1 MILNVEQLQGVCK
14 DILPA
19 VDSFELS
26 TLTETLQL
34 KVENSIL
41 YLAVTNREYYVKVRL
56 DVTEPNSFNAT
67 VNANLFLKLVAQT
80 TSDVIELTVTDKTL
94 NFKGNGNYKLPLI
107 FDGETLLQLPE
118 IVINNPTVEF
128 DIDSEILEGIYNY
141 NTKQLSMNAGSIS
154 KVVQKM
160 YYVDENGCITFTLG
174 ACVNNFTLPK
184 PVKVLFNQ
192 RLVKLFKL
200 FKEGSVHFTLGYD
213 AISNTITQSK
223 IKLTNNRI
231 SITAI
236 LSCDDTMINSV
247 PAAIIRQR
255 ASANYPYSVTVN
267 KKSLMDMVN
276 RMKLFI
282 NTSAVGV
289 ASYAKLTFNNST
301 MTIADVSGENAEV
314 LTFDNE
320 LNNIDDP
327 YTMCV
332 DLNDL
337 LGVLDT
343 CSLAHVNIN
352 FGDGQALTI
361 SRGEVINV
369 IPEVKL
375 DVA

>member
-56 DVTEPNSFNAT
+56 DVTEPNPFNAT

-80 TSDVIELTVTDKTL
+80 TSDTIELTVTDKTL

-128 DIDSEILEGIYNY
+128 DIDSSILEGIYNY

-223 IKLTNNRI
+223 IKLTNNHI

-289 ASYAKLTFNNST
+289 ANYAKLTFNNST

-343 CSLAHVNIN
+343 CSLAYVNIN

>member
-1 MILNVEQLQGVCK
+1 MILNVEQLQNVCK

-34 KVENSIL
+34 HVENNIL
-41 YLAVTNREYYVKVRL
+41 YLAVTNREYFVKVRL
-56 DVTEPNSFNAT
+56 DVTEPNDFNAT

-80 TSDVIELTVTDKTL
+80 TCDTIELTVTDKTL
-94 NFKGNGNYKLPLI
+94 NFRGNGNYKLPLI
-107 FDGETLLQLPE
+107 FDGEALLQLPE
-118 IVINNPTVEF
+118 IVIKNPTVDF
-128 DIDSEILEGIYNY
+128 DISSAILESIYNY

-154 KVVQKM
+154 KAVQKM
-160 YYVDENGCITFTLG
+160 YYVDEQGCITFTLG

-184 PVKVLFNQ
+184 PVKILFNQ

-223 IKLTNNRI
+223 INLKNDHI

-247 PAAIIRQR
+247 PASIIRQR

-267 KKSLMDMVN
+267 KKSLMDMAN

-282 NTSAVGV
+282 NTGVGV
-289 ASYAKLTFNNST
+289 ANYAKLTFNNST
-301 MTIADVSGENAEV
+301 MTISDVSGENAEV

-320 LNNIDDP
+320 LTNIQDP

-352 FGDGQALTI
+352 FGDSQALTI

-375 DVA
+375 EVA

>member
-1 MILNVEQLQGVCK
+1 MILNVEQLQNVCK

-34 KVENSIL
+34 HVENNIL
-41 YLAVTNREYYVKVRL
+41 YLAVTNREYFVKVRL
-56 DVTEPNSFNAT
+56 DVTEPNDFNAT

-80 TSDVIELTVTDKTL
+80 TCDTIELTVTDKTL
-94 NFKGNGNYKLPLI
+94 NFRGNGNYKLPLI
-107 FDGETLLQLPE
+107 FDGEALLQLPE
-118 IVINNPTVEF
+118 IVIKNPTVDF
-128 DIDSEILEGIYNY
+128 DISSEILESIYNY

-154 KVVQKM
+154 KAVQKM
-160 YYVDENGCITFTLG
+160 YYVDEQGCITFTLG

-223 IKLTNNRI
+223 INLKNDHI

-247 PAAIIRQR
+247 PASIIRQR

-267 KKSLMDMVN
+267 KKSLMDMAN

-282 NTSAVGV
+282 NTGVGV
-289 ASYAKLTFNNST
+289 ANYAKLTFNNST
-301 MTIADVSGENAEV
+301 MTISDVSGENAEV

-320 LNNIDDP
+320 LTNIQDP

-352 FGDGQALTI
+352 FGDSQALTI

-375 DVA
+375 EVA